1 MEFVPENVIEAP
13 SPNCRARKAGAVID
27 TLVLHYTG
35 MQSGGAAL
43 DRLRD
48 PEAQVSSHYLV
59 EEDGRVFRLVPE
71 SLRAAHAGISFWQGR
86 RMLNDSSIGIE
97 IVNPGHEWGYR
108 PFPEAQVAAVEH
120 LCRRILS
127 RHPIP
132 PLRVV
137 AHSDVAPD
145 RKQDPGELFPWARL
159 AAAGIGVFPNGVP
172 DIGTGTATG
181 DPLHDAAALAAVRA
195 QLRRIGYD
203 VADAGALDPPLA
215 IVLTAFQ
222 RHWRPEAVNGLADAG
237 TRARLA
243 AVAALAAA

>member
-1 MEFVPENVIEAP
+1 MEDVIDLP
-13 SPNCRARKAGAVID
+13 SPNCRARDAGAVVD

-35 MQSGGAAL
+35 MQSGRAAL

-48 PEAQVSSHYLV
+48 SQAQVSAHYVV

-71 SLRAAHAGISFWQGR
+71 ALRAAHAGISFWQGR
-86 RMLNDSSIGIE
+86 SMLNDSSIGIE

-108 PFPEAQVAAVEH
+108 PFPEAQLDAVQD
-120 LCRRILS
+120 LCRAVLS

-159 AAAGIGVFPNGVP
+159 AAAGIGAYPGDVP
-172 DIGTGTATG
+172 DAGTG
-181 DPLHDAAALAAVRA
+181 DPCSDAGTMAVLRA

-203 VADAGALDPPLA
+203 VAKAGALDTPLA
-215 IVLTAFQ
+215 VVLTAFQ
-222 RHWRPEAVNGLADAG
+222 RHWRPETVNGQADAG
-237 TRARLA
+237 TRRRIE
-243 AVAALAAA
+243 AVAGLVR